1 MNILLDTHALIWFV
15 EDDEKLPD
23 SLKVILNEKSNS
35 IYISIAS
42 LWEMAIKISLNKL
55 SISVSF
61 DEVIELVKSNGFEIL
76 QISEFHLSELLKLP
90 FIHRDPFDRLLAAQ
104 ASFEDLLFVS
114 CDEIFN
120 SYNVRRLWD

>member
-1 MNILLDTHALIWFV
+1 MKILLDTHALIWFV

-23 SLKVILNEKSNS
+23 SLKVILSQKNNS
-35 IYISIAS
+35 IFVSVAS

-76 QISEFHLSELLKLP
+76 QISESHLSELLKLP
-90 FIHRDPFDRLLAAQ
+90 FIHRDPFDRILVAQ
-104 ASFEDLLFVS
+104 SSSEDFLFVS
-114 CDEIFN
+114 RDEIFN
-120 SYNVRRLWD
+120 SYEVRRLLA